1 MADPQTNPIEWQ
13 PGQRWDPSTGQAQ
26 WFNRGNWQDVGTVQY
41 DPHTGQITQ
50 NGQPIDPRVNTQF
63 NVGSSTILPNIE
75 QLRMMS
81 MLAAQRQALQQ
92 QAGPGAPAPTGIQ
105 AAPSYWGTGMQSGIA
120 ATPVTPG
127 ATGATG
133 ASGATGATGASSA
146 TGAPSA
152 QTGGSNMAATT
163 TAGQFPTGLNWE
175 AVSPNDIAQWQ
186 TWYGRNVG
194 KTILVNGQPRT
205 IGTDIQ
211 PQEMLDAF
219 RQNTVGFGAM
229 PGPQAPTQTIGGA
242 GQVQPETAALAQM
255 AQIDPATEAL
265 RQGLGASYLANL
277 GGGPP
282 APQFG
287 GMPQFGLDLSR
298 GAAAPAAGDVQ
309 SYLNLYKQIDPQG
322 YAQRVALAGGMDKFV
337 QQAQAQRALGSQL
350 DPGTIREVEQGTRAA
365 QIARGNVYGTPQLV
379 AETMA
384 RGSAGEQRLQQREQM
399 LQSALGQQQSYLGSG
414 LGLGDVANTLYNQGY
429 NRYLQGYGTQA
440 NAALQGYGAQLQGWQ
455 AQQQARL
462 QAQGAALGYL
472 GSGQTPYQAGASYL
486 GAAEQRAGMA
496 AQGGPQYQP
505 AALGQQYTGA
515 GAPSFPQYGLDMSQ
529 LAGNWYNNINQANLQ
544 AYGLGQAYGQRG
556 GGGSAMGAGIGA
568 LGGAASGALAGSAI
582 PGIGTAIG
590 AGIGA
595 IGGAASGYFK

>member
-1 MADPQTNPIEWQ
+1 M
-13 PGQRWDPSTGQAQ
+13 
-26 WFNRGNWQDVGTVQY
+26 
-41 DPHTGQITQ
+41 
-50 NGQPIDPRVNTQF
+50 
-63 NVGSSTILPNIE
+63 
-75 QLRMMS
+75 
-81 MLAAQRQALQQ
+81 
-92 QAGPGAPAPTGIQ
+92 
-105 AAPSYWGTGMQSGIA
+105 
-120 ATPVTPG
+120 
-127 ATGATG
+127 
-133 ASGATGATGASSA
+133 
-146 TGAPSA
+146 
-152 QTGGSNMAATT
+152 ATT
-163 TAGQFPTGLNWE
+163 TAEQIPTS
-175 AVSPNDIAQWQ
+175 VSIPQWQ
-186 TWYGRNVG
+186 AWYGRNVG
-194 KTILVNGQPRT
+194 KTMLVNGQPVT
-205 IGTDIQ
+205 IGVDVNPDQ
-211 PQEMLDAF
+211 LLSAF
-219 RQNTVGFGAM
+219 QSNTVGWGAA
-229 PGPQAPTQTIGGA
+229 PGPQQPAQAIGGP
-242 GQVQPETAALAQM
+242 GQQQPESAALAQM
-255 AQIDPATEAL
+255 RQIDPVSEAL
-265 RQGLGASYLANL
+265 RGGLGASYLANL
-277 GGGPP
+277 GGGPA

-287 GMPQFGLDLSR
+287 GMPKFGLDLSR

-337 QQAQAQRALGSQL
+337 QQAQAQAALGAQL

-384 RGSAGEQRLQQREQM
+384 RGSAGEQRLLQRQQM

-414 LGLGDVANTLYNQGY
+414 LGLGDVANALYNQGY

-440 NAALQGYGAQLQGWQ
+440 NAALQGYSSQLAGWQ
-455 AQQQARL
+455 AQQNARL
-462 QAQGAALGYL
+462 QSQGAALGYL

-544 AYGLGQAYGQRG
+544 AYGLQQAYGQRS

-582 PGIGTAIG
+582 PGIGTLVG

>member
-1 MADPQTNPIEWQ
+1 
-13 PGQRWDPSTGQAQ
+13 
-26 WFNRGNWQDVGTVQY
+26 
-41 DPHTGQITQ
+41 
-50 NGQPIDPRVNTQF
+50 
-63 NVGSSTILPNIE
+63 
-75 QLRMMS
+75 
-81 MLAAQRQALQQ
+81 
-92 QAGPGAPAPTGIQ
+92 
-105 AAPSYWGTGMQSGIA
+105 
-120 ATPVTPG
+120 
-127 ATGATG
+127 
-133 ASGATGATGASSA
+133 
-146 TGAPSA
+146 
-152 QTGGSNMAATT
+152 MAATT
-163 TAGQFPTGLNWE
+163 TAGQIPTGIWGS
-175 AVSPNDIAQWQ
+175 AGPNDIAEWQ

-211 PQEMLDAF
+211 PDEMLQAF
-219 RQNTVGFGAM
+219 QNNTVGFGPM
-229 PGPQAPTQTIGGA
+229 PGPQAPTQAIGGP
-242 GQVQPETAALAQM
+242 GQQQPESLALRQM
-255 AQIDPATEAL
+255 QQIDPVSEAL
-265 RQGLGASYLANL
+265 RGGLGASYLANL

-287 GMPQFGLDLSR
+287 GMPKFGLDLSR

-337 QQAQAQRALGSQL
+337 QNAQAQAALGSQL

-384 RGSAGEQRLQQREQM
+384 RGSAGEQRLLQRQQM

-429 NRYLQGYGTQA
+429 NRYLQGYGAQTG
-440 NAALQGYGAQLQGWQ
+440 AALQGYGAQLQGWQ
-455 AQQQARL
+455 AQQNARL
-462 QAQGAALGYL
+462 QSQGAALGYL

-486 GAAEQRAGMA
+486 NMAQQNAAQA

-544 AYGLGQAYGQRG
+544 AYGLQQAYGQRG
-556 GGGSAMGAGIGA
+556 GGGMGAATGA
-568 LGGAASGALAGSAI
+568 LGGAASGALAGSAMG
-582 PGIGTAIG
+582 PWGTLIG
-590 AGIGA
+590 AGV
-595 IGGAASGYFK
+595 GAAAGGLSGYSR

>member
-1 MADPQTNPIEWQ
+1 MADPQTNWIEYAA
-13 PGQRWDPSTGQAQ
+13 GRRWDPATGQ
-26 WFNRGNWQDVGTVQY
+26 VQY
-41 DPHTGQITQ
+41 NQ
-50 NGQPIDPRVNTQF
+50 NGQWVSSGAP
-63 NVGSSTILPNIE
+63 NVLYNPQSGQLYNPNQPNIPYSLLSGSGAGGPTADVLG
-75 QLRMMS
+75 QIYMIQQMN
-81 MLAAQRQALQQ
+81 AAAQQRQAQ
-92 QAGPGAPAPTGIQ
+92 QAGQGSATGTGIQ

-120 ATPVTPG
+120 ATPVAQG
-127 ATGATG
+127 ATGTAGAQGSVPGAQSGGNAT
-133 ASGATGATGASSA
+133 
-146 TGAPSA
+146 
-152 QTGGSNMAATT
+152 QMATT
-163 TAGQFPTGLNWE
+163 TAGQIPTGIWGS
-175 AVSPNDIAQWQ
+175 AGPNDIAEWQ
-186 TWYGRNVG
+186 KWYGNNVG

-211 PQEMLDAF
+211 PAEMLQAF
-219 RQNTVGFGAM
+219 QSNTVGFGAM
-229 PGPQAPTQTIGGA
+229 PGPQQPSTTIGGP
-242 GQVQPETAALAQM
+242 GQQQPESAALAQM
-255 AQIDPATEAL
+255 QQIDPVSEAL
-265 RQGLGASYLANL
+265 RQSLGASYLANL

-337 QQAQAQRALGSQL
+337 QQAQAQAALGSQL

-384 RGSAGEQRLQQREQM
+384 RGSAGEQRLQQRQQM

-414 LGLGDVANTLYNQGY
+414 LGLGDVANALYNQGY
-429 NRYLQGYGTQA
+429 SRYLQGYGTQA

-455 AQQQARL
+455 AQQNARL
-462 QAQGAALGYL
+462 QSQGAALGYL

-486 GAAEQRAGMA
+486 NMAQQNAAAA
-496 AQGGPQYQP
+496 AQGGPQYNP
-505 AALGQQYTGA
+505 ASLGQQYTGA

-544 AYGLGQAYGQRG
+544 AYGLQQAYGQK
-556 GGGSAMGAGIGA
+556 GGSAMGAATGA
-568 LGGAASGALAGSAI
+568 LGGAASGALAGSAAG
-582 PGIGTAIG
+582 PMGTV
-590 AGIGA
+590 
-595 IGGAASGYFK
+595 IGGLGGALAGGLSGYSR

>member
-1 MADPQTNPIEWQ
+1 MADSPTKWIEWA
-13 PGQRWDPSTGQAQ
+13 PGQRYDPSSGQAQ
-26 WFNRGNWQDVGTVQY
+26 WFNRGNWQDVGNVKY
-41 DPHTGQITQ
+41 DPHTGEITL
-50 NGQPIDPRVNTQF
+50 NDQPVNLRANTSF

-75 QLRMMS
+75 QLKQFS
-81 MLAAQRQALQQ
+81 MLQQAQ
-92 QAGPGAPAPTGIQ
+92 QAGQGSPGTQVAPAPTGIQ
-105 AAPSYWGTGMQSGIA
+105 AAPSYWGTGMQAGIA
-120 ATPVTPG
+120 ATPV
-127 ATGATG
+127 
-133 ASGATGATGASSA
+133 ASGATGAPSA
-146 TGAPSA
+146 PGA
-152 QTGGSNMAATT
+152 QTGGNNMATTT
-163 TAGQFPTGLNWE
+163 TAGQIPTGIWGS
-175 AVSPNDIAQWQ
+175 AGPNDIAEWQ

-211 PQEMLDAF
+211 PDEMLQAF
-219 RQNTVGFGAM
+219 QNNTVGFGAM
-229 PGPQAPTQTIGGA
+229 PGPQAPAAPIGGP
-242 GQVQPETAALAQM
+242 GQAQPESVALAQM
-255 AQIDPATEAL
+255 QQIDPVSEAL

-282 APQFG
+282 APK
-287 GMPQFGLDLSR
+287 FGLDLSR
-298 GAAAPAAGDVQ
+298 GAGAPAAGDVQ

-337 QQAQAQRALGSQL
+337 QNTQAQAALGSQL

-384 RGSAGEQRLQQREQM
+384 RGSAGEQRLLQRQQM

-429 NRYLQGYGTQA
+429 NRYLQGYGS
-440 NAALQGYGAQLQGWQ
+440 QLSGWQ
-455 AQQQARL
+455 AQQNARL
-462 QAQGAALGYL
+462 QSQGAALGYL

-544 AYGLGQAYGQRG
+544 AYGLGQAYGQRS

-582 PGIGTAIG
+582 PGIGTLVG